1 MATQYTSILKLALP
15 TQGELSGTWGDVVND
30 NITSMVEEAIAGRS
44 VINSWAANS
53 HTLTTADGLTSESRA
68 AMLEFTDTG
77 TALSG
82 AATVICPTATKIYV
96 CKNGAGQTVTVKTAA
111 GTGVAI
117 PNGETM
123 FVFCDGTNVVQA
135 VTSLT
140 TLKVGT
146 GIQVSTILDEDNM
159 ASDSATALATQQ
171 SIKAYVDAQITAQ
184 DLDFAGDTGTGAV
197 DLDSQTF
204 TVAGTANEIETSAS
218 GQTITIGLPTAIV
231 VTTITTTNV
240 QATNIKAN
248 DGTAAITIADST
260 GQVTVA
266 DAVLTTADINGGTAD
281 NVTIGGSTAAAGS
294 FTTLGASGTT
304 TLSGALALT
313 GNLDINTNKFNV
325 TAVDGNTLIAGT
337 LGVTGNVD
345 LNGGAIDGTVIGGST
360 AAAVTGTTIVANT
373 SIEIAGTTTVSS
385 ILDEDNMASD
395 SDTALATQQSIKAYV
410 DSQVGTV
417 DTLAEILANGNTSGA
432 TDLVIDSGQVL
443 TTNTI
448 NETTAASGVTI
459 DSVLLKDDGVN
470 ATNLEITN
478 LKANDGTSAGSIAD
492 STGVVTLASS
502 VLTTTDINAGTIDGT
517 VIGGSTAAAGTFTT
531 GAFSGDT
538 TIGAATAATNV
549 QLTLNGV
556 ANKAKR
562 IKFAESGVDKW
573 IIGQGA
579 ASETDA
585 FEIYNTNGQMSLSIA
600 KATSAAAFSGN
611 VGIGISTPDTHLHV
625 QGSSGEIRVQD
636 TGSGGGIVSFRD
648 NGTSS
653 IPSIQSSGNNLLVN
667 TGGAERMRIDSAGN
681 VGIGVSPSSWQT
693 TSNRRGL
700 ELGFLGNGLYSYGSG
715 NINMSGAAYF
725 DGVWKYASTGVLP
738 TYYNQSS
745 GNHSWSTA
753 SSGTAGGAISWSEAM
768 RINSSGNVGIGT
780 TTPQEKTHSVG
791 RILSTTQYGASTQR
805 IGTSIGENGNTRA
818 DIDFRRW
825 TGAAANHG
833 VGMIEVADTGVMAF
847 YTDTKTS
854 NTPATTERMRI
865 DASGNVGIGE
875 TSPSTFGKLVVT
887 GSTPF
892 AVLRSSDVTTAGF
905 SMLVNGGSNGVGS
918 IATDDGG
925 HLTFDTGSTGAGQA
939 ERMRID
945 SSGNLGLGV
954 TPSAWNS
961 GYKAMQFLTGALYGT
976 SSRDTNL
983 GANVFVNAGGG
994 YAYIQSSFATNYTQF
1009 NGVHSWFNAPSGTA
1023 GNAISFT
1030 QAMTLDASGNLLVGT
1045 TSAFGTTGT
1054 TINPAGLIYSSA
1066 DGDRSGQFDRTG
1078 VSDGEIVRFTKA
1090 GSTVGSI
1097 GVDSGDNLY
1106 IGGSVAS
1113 HSGLYFGTNTAA
1125 PITAGTLTDAV
1136 TDLGT
1141 AGYRFKDLYLSGGVV
1156 FGATGGSVSS
1166 KTLDDYE
1173 EGTWTPTLEGTTS
1186 AGTTTYT
1193 DQSGNYTKIGNT
1205 VIIGFY
1211 ISFTAATGTGEM
1223 KLGGLPFTQNAV
1235 NTNNVKLGGV
1245 MTDGLNWDV
1254 DGSLILMGTI
1264 NTTYMRLGISR
1275 DDTAI
1280 HIQGVTNETATIWGS
1295 LTYITNS

>member
-1 MATQYTSILKLALP
+1 MATYVNDLRLKEIA
-15 TQGELSGTWGDVVND
+15 TGDEAGTWG
-30 NITSMVEEAIAGRS
+30 TSTNTNLELIGEALGYGTQDCFASDADATTTVADGASDPARAMYFKVTS
-44 VINSWAANS
+44 SA
-53 HTLTTADGLTSESRA
+53 TLTATRTLTIAPNTISRV
-68 AMLEFTDTG
+68 MLIENATTG
-77 TALSG
+77 SQSITISQGSGSTVTIASG
-82 AATVICPTATKIYV
+82 AVKMVYLD
-96 CKNGAGQTVTVKTAA
+96 GAGA
-111 GTGVAI
+111 GGA
-117 PNGETM
+117 
-123 FVFCDGTNVVQA
+123 VV
-135 VTSLT
+135 
-140 TLKVGT
+140 
-146 GIQVSTILDEDNM
+146 E
-159 ASDSATALATQQ
+159 ALA
-171 SIKAYVDAQITAQ
+171 
-184 DLDFAGDTGTGAV
+184 DL
-197 DLDSQTF
+197 
-204 TVAGTANEIETSAS
+204 E
-218 GQTITIGLPTAIV
+218 LPT
-231 VTTITTTNV
+231 
-240 QATNIKAN
+240 
-248 DGTAAITIADST
+248 
-260 GQVTVA
+260 VTVA
-266 DAVLTTADINGGTAD
+266 DLTATTA
-281 NVTIGGSTAAAGS
+281 
-294 FTTLGASGTT
+294 
-304 TLSGALALT
+304 
-313 GNLDINTNKFNV
+313 
-325 TAVDGNTLIAGT
+325 
-337 LGVTGNVD
+337 
-345 LNGGAIDGTVIGGST
+345 
-360 AAAVTGTTIVANT
+360 
-373 SIEIAGTTTVSS
+373 
-385 ILDEDNMASD
+385 
-395 SDTALATQQSIKAYV
+395 
-410 DSQVGTV
+410 
-417 DTLAEILANGNTSGA
+417 
-432 TDLVIDSGQVL
+432 
-443 TTNTI
+443 
-448 NETTAASGVTI
+448 
-459 DSVLLKDDGVN
+459 
-470 ATNLEITN
+470 
-478 LKANDGTSAGSIAD
+478 
-492 STGVVTLASS
+492 
-502 VLTTTDINAGTIDGT
+502 DINAGTIDGT
-517 VIGGSTAAAGTFTT
+517 VIGGTTAAAITGTTITGTSFVSSGDMTFGDSDKAIFGAGSDLQIYHDGSDSYITHTT
-531 GAFSGDT
+531 GGNFFINDDGAGYLMMKGSDLYFRNPSNVDMIHAQSG
-538 TIGAATAATNV
+538 GFV
-549 QLTLNGV
+549 KLYHNGV
-556 ANKAKR
+556 AKLATTATGIDVTGTVTADGLTVDGTAIVSDSTASVLRLLNTGTTGDGLIHFGDSASN
-562 IKFAESGVDKW
+562 FSGVIQYNHD
-573 IIGQGA
+573 A
-579 ASETDA
+579 DYMALFTDTQ
-585 FEIYNTNGQMSLSIA
+585 ERMRIDS
-600 KATSAAAFSGN
+600 SGN
-611 VGIGISTPDTHLHV
+611 VGIGVVP
-625 QGSSGEIRVQD
+625 SSWA
-636 TGSGGGIVSFRD
+636 S
-648 NGTSS
+648 
-653 IPSIQSSGNNLLVN
+653 N
-667 TGGAERMRIDSAGN
+667 TFDALQLG
-681 VGIGVSPSSWQT
+681 VGIGVGNLTARVDGINAVGLGLNWYYGGGATNTYVASSFATNYVQEAGTHKW
-693 TSNRRGL
+693 L
-700 ELGFLGNGLYSYGSG
+700 H
-715 NINMSGAAYF
+715 AA
-725 DGVWKYASTGVLP
+725 
-738 TYYNQSS
+738 
-745 GNHSWSTA
+745 
-753 SSGTAGGAISWSEAM
+753 SGTAGAALTFTESM
-768 RINSSGNVGIGT
+768 RIDSSGNVGIGT

-961 GYKAMQFLTGALYGT
+961 GYKAMQLLTGALYGT

>member
-667 TGGAERMRIDSAGN
+667 TGGAERMRIDS
-681 VGIGVSPSSWQT
+681 
-693 TSNRRGL
+693 
-700 ELGFLGNGLYSYGSG
+700 
-715 NINMSGAAYF
+715 
-725 DGVWKYASTGVLP
+725 
-738 TYYNQSS
+738 
-745 GNHSWSTA
+745 
-753 SSGTAGGAISWSEAM
+753 
-768 RINSSGNVGIGT
+768 SGNVGIGT
-780 TTPQEKTHSVG
+780 SSV
-791 RILSTTQYGASTQR
+791 SQR
-805 IGTSIGENGNTRA
+805 
-818 DIDFRRW
+818 
-825 TGAAANHG
+825 
-833 VGMIEVADTGVMAF
+833 
-847 YTDTKTS
+847 
-854 NTPATTERMRI
+854 
-865 DASGNVGIGE
+865 
-875 TSPSTFGKLVVT
+875 L
-887 GSTPF
+887 
-892 AVLRSSDVTTAGF
+892 DVQT
-905 SMLVNGGSNGVGS
+905 
-918 IATDDGG
+918 
-925 HLTFDTGSTGAGQA
+925 
-939 ERMRID
+939 
-945 SSGNLGLGV
+945 
-954 TPSAWNS
+954 
-961 GYKAMQFLTGALYGT
+961 
-976 SSRDTNL
+976 
-983 GANVFVNAGGG
+983 
-994 YAYIQSSFATNYTQF
+994 
-1009 NGVHSWFNAPSGTA
+1009 
-1023 GNAISFT
+1023 
-1030 QAMTLDASGNLLVGT
+1030 
-1045 TSAFGTTGT
+1045 
-1054 TINPAGLIYSSA
+1054 
-1066 DGDRSGQFDRTG
+1066 
-1078 VSDGEIVRFTKA
+1078 
-1090 GSTVGSI
+1090 STV
-1097 GVDSGDNLY
+1097 
-1106 IGGSVAS
+1106 
-1113 HSGLYFGTNTAA
+1113 NT
-1125 PITAGTLTDAV
+1125 GRQL
-1136 TDLGT
+1136 
-1141 AGYRFKDLYLSGGVV
+1141 
-1156 FGATGGSVSS
+1156 
-1166 KTLDDYE
+1166 
-1173 EGTWTPTLEGTTS
+1173 
-1186 AGTTTYT
+1186 
-1193 DQSGNYTKIGNT
+1193 
-1205 VIIGFY
+1205 
-1211 ISFTAATGTGEM
+1211 
-1223 KLGGLPFTQNAV
+1223 
-1235 NTNNVKLGGV
+1235 
-1245 MTDGLNWDV
+1245 
-1254 DGSLILMGTI
+1254 
-1264 NTTYMRLGISR
+1264 
-1275 DDTAI
+1275 
-1280 HIQGVTNETATIWGS
+1280 
-1295 LTYITNS
+1295 